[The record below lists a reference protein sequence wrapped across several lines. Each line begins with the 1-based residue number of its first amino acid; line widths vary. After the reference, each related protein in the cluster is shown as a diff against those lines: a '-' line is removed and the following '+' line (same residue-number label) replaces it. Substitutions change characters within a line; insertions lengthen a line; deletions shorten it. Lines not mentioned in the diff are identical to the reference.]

1 MENQEFYHEDRLT
14 PEERQERVRKL
25 KRKRRFRKAIV
36 ITAFVL
42 IACVVLS
49 PVLLFGIF
57 RITDFAIEGET
68 LYSGEEIIEASGI
81 SYGKSIFFA
90 DLDEA
95 KVRIE
100 KTLPYTNNVQFARR
114 LPNTVVITLES
125 TDKAY
130 AVEKSEGI
138 YAIVNRD
145 FKVLEITGI
154 LPDGVVPVIGA
165 APEKAE
171 IGMPL
176 SFVKED
182 EQSDATLNLIRN
194 ISAAVAESG
203 LKDINLVSVRSR
215 SNIYLIYQERIIL
228 RLGDS
233 SDIDKKIV
241 LGQKVISQEDSID
254 AEKTGIINLT
264 VPKKAYFNPSDIK
277 DIPELTEYKRYI
289 TVNDRDSVEQA
300 YAIGCKNG
308 SYAITNPAFVV
319 LDFSQTAP
327 EGIVPIGGY
336 YPETAKTGEVLSYG
350 DKAQT
355 DLAFDVIRKLSETVA
370 ESGIDG
376 VDLVGFDGD
385 NNIYLICDERI
396 VLRIGS
402 INNLENKLS
411 AGRKMIAEEA
421 EDAVGFI
428 ELNDLDKAEFTEKK
442 YQDIPELMKYK
453 PVEEEEETTEEN

>member
-36 ITAFVL
+36 ITAFAL

-49 PVLLFGIF
+49 PVLLFGVF

-68 LYSGEEIIEASGI
+68 LYSEEEIVEASGI

-100 KTLPYTNNVQFARR
+100 KALPYTNNVQFARR
-114 LPNTVVITLES
+114 LPNTVVIALES

-138 YAIVNRD
+138 YAVVNRD

-165 APEKAE
+165 TPEKAE

-176 SFVKED
+176 SFINEE
-182 EQSDATLNLIRN
+182 EQSDVTLGLIQN

-215 SNIYLIYQERIIL
+215 SNIYLIYQERIVL

-241 LGQKVISQEDSID
+241 LGQKVIAQEDTID

-264 VPKKAYFNPSDIK
+264 VPKKAYFNPSDVK
-277 DIPELTEYKRYI
+277 DIPELSEYKRYI
-289 TVNDRDSVEQA
+289 TVNDKDSVEEA
-300 YAIGCKNG
+300 YAIECKNG

-319 LDFSQTAP
+319 LDFSQSAP

-336 YPETAKTGEVLSYG
+336 APQNAKTGEILSYG

-355 DLAFDVIRKLSETVA
+355 DLSFDVIRKLTEAVA
-370 ESGIDG
+370 ESGIENVNLIGYDAE
-376 VDLVGFDGD
+376 
-385 NNIYLICDERI
+385 NNLYLICDERI
-396 VLRIGS
+396 VLRLGTM
-402 INNLENKLS
+402 NNLENKLS
-411 AGRKMIAEEA
+411 EGRKMIAEEA
-421 EDAVGFI
+421 DNAVGFI
-428 ELNDLDKAEFTEKK
+428 ELSDLEKAEFTEKK
-442 YQDIPELMKYK
+442 YQDIDELMKYK
-453 PVEEEEETTEEN
+453 PVEETEEETTEE